1 MTHTYNISGMTC
13 SGCQNKVENLLSKV
27 DGVEKVSI
35 DLAKGMADIAMAKHI
50 PIVTLK
56 LALADYPKYQLSE
69 AENPMPVFAADS
81 DEEKKSWFETYK
93 PILLIFAYITA
104 ASLIAALSGD
114 HFNLVAGMR
123 IFMAGFFFIFSF
135 FKMLDLNGFAGSYS
149 MYDIVAKKFRAWGYL
164 YAFVELSLGLA
175 YAANFQAE
183 TTSYITLVVMSV
195 SIVGVLQSVLNKR
208 KIRCACLG
216 AVFNLPMSTITII
229 EDALM
234 IAMSVIMLILMR

>member
-35 DLAKGMADIAMAKHI
+35 DLGKGAADIQMSKHI
-50 PIVTLK
+50 PTTTLK
-56 LALADYPKYQLSE
+56 NALADYPKYQLSE
-69 AENPMPVFAADS
+69 AEKPTSAFSTSD

-123 IFMAGFFFIFSF
+123 IFMAGFFIIFSF
-135 FKMLDLNGFAGSYS
+135 FKMLDLNGFADSYS
-149 MYDIVAKKFRAWGYL
+149 MYDIVAKKFREWGYL
-164 YAFVELSLGLA
+164 YAFFELSLGLA
-175 YAANFQAE
+175 YAANFQPE
-183 TTSYITLVVMSV
+183 IISYVTLVVMSV

-216 AVFNLPMSTITII
+216 AVFNLPMSTVTII

-234 IAMSVIMLILMR
+234 IAMSVIMLIIMR